1 MRLSCK
7 QQSKYT
13 GTRYPSKPNFPSNRT
28 GCYLGRCDNNKKRN
42 CLSPG
47 FNKPI
52 DRLLPI
58 KHSQTSHPV
67 RLAELNISTSLEIVC
82 A

>member
-1 MRLSCK
+1 MQLFCK

-13 GTRYPSKPNFPSNRT
+13 STRYASKPNFPSNRI
-28 GCYLGRCDNNKKRN
+28 GCYHANRDDYRESICI
-42 CLSPG
+42 SSG
-47 FNKPI
+47 FNKLL

-58 KHSQTSHPV
+58 KHSQTSHPM